1 MLNKNVCPN
10 CGQLYDTNLSK
21 CPLCGTAPQ
30 VVDTA
35 DPVQRKRI
43 SEAERKQRRAS
54 RKEAEQEAKRRRK
67 DALFMQDADEERLLE
82 EEEARRKEEKRR
94 LKEEK
99 KAARRSAR
107 AAREQDALPETPEP
121 EEPGLPQE
129 PDFTPGPARDGS
141 KPVPEEPGERDRRRV
156 PRFFL
161 ILSTIVLGAALLVGG
176 SYLLWK
182 TDTLEIPFYDELAAK
197 RDAQGTEAPS
207 GPAPESTQPWAAPDT
222 AHSGGSSIPCTGIT
236 LSQTEIV
243 FTEVGGQTQITATLS
258 PSNTTEDRLFESSDE
273 SVAKVSPV
281 GIVTA
286 VGAGKAVITVRCGSQ
301 AAECAVSCDFADDSG
316 ATTALGVDELILVKD
331 DMTFFAAGEN
341 YVLSVTNV
349 PAGTPVSWRSL
360 DESICTVDAGGHVVA
375 VGPGT
380 TRVIA
385 TVGELT
391 ADCWVRCNFKQD

>member
-43 SEAERKQRRAS
+43 TEAERKQRRAE
-54 RKEAEQEAKRRRK
+54 RKEAEQEARRRRK
-67 DALFMQDADEERLLE
+67 DAQFMRDADEERAFE

-99 KAARRSAR
+99 KAARRALETEEEEEGAVRSA
-107 AAREQDALPETPEP
+107 APEAPRV
-121 EEPGLPQE
+121 
-129 PDFTPGPARDGS
+129 RD
-141 KPVPEEPGERDRRRV
+141 PRRV
-156 PRFFL
+156 PRVFL
-161 ILSTIVLGAALLVGG
+161 ILSALVLLAALLVGG

-182 TDTLEIPFYDELAAK
+182 LDVMDLPFYDDLAAK
-197 RDAQGTEAPS
+197 RDAQ
-207 GPAPESTQPWAAPDT
+207 STQSALPSSEADDRVPSQTVRPD
-222 AHSGGSSIPCTGIT
+222 GSAVACTGIT
-236 LSQTEIV
+236 LSQTELV
-243 FTEVGGQTQITATLS
+243 LEKVGDQTQISVTLT
-258 PSNTTEDRLFESSDE
+258 PANTTDEYFFSSSDPA
-273 SVAKVSPV
+273 VAKVSSV

-286 VGAGKAVITVRCGSQ
+286 VGSGEAVITVNCGSKSAACTVRCGSG
-301 AAECAVSCDFADDSG
+301 EDSTTTEAVAV
-316 ATTALGVDELILVKD
+316 TELQLIKD

-341 YVLSVTNV
+341 YVLSVTNL
-349 PAGTPVSWRSL
+349 PAGTPVEWRSL
-360 DESICTVDAGGHVVA
+360 DESIATVDSNGHVTA

-385 TVGELT
+385 TVGELS
-391 ADCWVRCNFKQD
+391 AECWVRCRFE

>member
-1 MLNKNVCPN
+1 MSVDFLTGII
-10 CGQLYDTNLSK
+10 CGLMGKSDKTEHGGLSSR
-21 CPLCGTAPQ
+21 TAFAGLLKKVLIIL
-30 VVDTA
+30 VV
-35 DPVQRKRI
+35 
-43 SEAERKQRRAS
+43 
-54 RKEAEQEAKRRRK
+54 
-67 DALFMQDADEERLLE
+67 LL
-82 EEEARRKEEKRR
+82 
-94 LKEEK
+94 
-99 KAARRSAR
+99 
-107 AAREQDALPETPEP
+107 
-121 EEPGLPQE
+121 
-129 PDFTPGPARDGS
+129 
-141 KPVPEEPGERDRRRV
+141 
-156 PRFFL
+156 
-161 ILSTIVLGAALLVGG
+161 AALLVGG

-182 TDTLEIPFYDELAAK
+182 LDVMDLPFYDDLAAK
-197 RDAQGTEAPS
+197 RDAQ
-207 GPAPESTQPWAAPDT
+207 STQSALPSSEADDRVPSQTVRPD
-222 AHSGGSSIPCTGIT
+222 GSAVACTGIT